1 MNMETNVQTWI
12 DELATNAKTQAV
24 EKKKLEARDQ
34 ALTQLRQAI
43 AEKGPRLLECM
54 KINVRRGDESQ
65 EVLDYKTRDQTKEF
79 DWAEQQEGWT
89 ELTDEELVKHAEAS
103 RMIGELSHMLEAAEI
118 EVGDPP
124 EKVKLFDSK
133 DLAAELYKPLVREGL
148 CAETFVPDEFSE
160 TKQMIKGSFDAYK
173 ERLEEDGFSRGALLK
188 SGLEFG
194 MTLFG
199 AGVTVAGSVMSFKE
213 VAELKP
219 EDVKWDKWATF
230 KPGNEDTDFIAKL
243 GKGDAS
249 SIIGVIDNGM
259 QFFSDLAWEGTWDA
273 KDKIAE
279 VREGKEI
286 GPVDRR
292 MIMAPRIAD
301 QMVACVATAISGELS
316 RWDLGVTASA
326 VYKSNVIV
334 KPIARAIHA
343 KGDADDAPVTEE
355 HAATIVSE
363 LAGGFGKLLDICDTA
378 KGPVSRTA
386 ITNMTQAMLAVDK
399 KALAKLLT
407 AEDYVGA
414 MSTIAKAAQ
423 TAVAAGTS
431 DNAFCQLL
439 AGQKNQISKTL
450 GDQMAKDFTSQLDVI
465 EETQKQERE
474 AIKNATGKAQ
484 ASLIEKKIQDL
495 ERKRA
500 MLKWSTGLAGMG
512 ISVASKFFAPMAI
525 AGSALSFAQNLMECV
540 IRVRDAL
547 NFFES
552 EVDMFR
558 DASPYSAPVA
568 NFVHNAEV
576 QMIHYEIQATC
587 DLINMIGAIVETAG
601 YASGPGAAIGVAVG
615 KVLQATSSATAALEE
630 VMYDIAKRVE
640 CKLGWEAYKTAIL
653 KPENRKVALIAM
665 KKNPTLA
672 KYAVAWGAI
681 IEKDV
686 LVSDFITKTGLNVE
700 SLRDPKA
707 NVNQV
712 VKYLEARMPDDNV
725 ITGLE
730 TVAKNWAPAPQLT
743 VECWAA
749 AIRRG
754 QEKAHMIVEDK
765 DQGSIREIEL
775 AILGYQ
781 RHWPSIESAV
791 KKKDVPAD
799 EAVSACLES
808 LKSVENSLQK
818 FRLMRKVPHT
828 FKKDEVIEHAEMKE
842 FTQSL
847 VGLAQHRSKWII
859 DSKKKAWGQ
868 IEIEEDKDHD
878 A

>member
-1 MNMETNVQTWI
+1 METKVQTWI
-12 DELATNAKTQAV
+12 DELSTKSKTQAV
-24 EKKKLEARDQ
+24 EKKKLEARDK

-54 KINVRRGDESQ
+54 DIKVRRGDESQ
-65 EVLDYKTRDQTKEF
+65 DVLDYKTRDQTKEF

-89 ELTDEELVKHAEAS
+89 ELSDEDMVKHAEAS
-103 RMIGELSHMLEAAEI
+103 RMIGELSLMLESAEI
-118 EVGDPP
+118 ELGEPP
-124 EKVKLFDSK
+124 EKVKLFESK

-148 CAETFVPDEFSE
+148 CAETFVPNEFSE
-160 TKQMIKGSFDAYK
+160 TQQMIKGSFDEYK
-173 ERLEEDGFSRGALLK
+173 ERLEEDGFSKGALLK

-199 AGVTVAGSVMSFKE
+199 AGATVAGSIMSFKE
-213 VAELKP
+213 AATLKP

-230 KPGNEDTDFIAKL
+230 KPGSEDTDFIEKI
-243 GKGDAS
+243 GKGNAS
-249 SIIGVIDNGM
+249 SIIRVVDNGL
-259 QFFSDLAWEGTWDA
+259 QFLSDLAWEGAWDV
-273 KDKIAE
+273 KDKIAA
-279 VREGKEI
+279 VREGKAI

-292 MIMAPRIAD
+292 MIMAPRVAD
-301 QMVACVATAISGELS
+301 QMVACVATAISSELS

-334 KPIARAIHA
+334 KPIAESIHA
-343 KGDADDAPVTEE
+343 KGEKDDSPVTEE
-355 HAATIVSE
+355 HAATIVAE
-363 LAGGFGKLLDICDTA
+363 LAAGFGKLLDICDTS

-386 ITNMTQAMLAVDK
+386 ITNLTQAMLATDK
-399 KALAKLLT
+399 KVLAKSLT
-407 AEDYVGA
+407 AEDYASA
-414 MSTIAKAAQ
+414 MSTIAKSAQ
-423 TAVAAGTS
+423 NALASATS

-439 AGQKNQISKTL
+439 SSQKSELSKTL
-450 GDQMAKDFTSQLDVI
+450 GKKMAEDFTTQMDSI
-465 EETQKQERE
+465 EETQKKERE
-474 AIKNATGKAQ
+474 AIKNSKGEAR
-484 ASLIEKKIQDL
+484 ASLIEKKIQEL
-495 ERKRA
+495 EKKRA
-500 MLKWSTGLAGMG
+500 MLKWSTSLAGMG

-547 NFFES
+547 NFFET

-615 KVLQATSSATAALEE
+615 KVMQATASASAALEE

-672 KYAVAWGAI
+672 KCAVAWGAI

-686 LVSDFITKTGLNVE
+686 LVQDFITKTGLNVV

-707 NVNQV
+707 NVKQV

-725 ITGLE
+725 ITGME
-730 TVAKNWAPAPQLT
+730 AVAKNWAPAPVLT
-743 VECWAA
+743 VECWTA

-754 QEKAHMIVEDK
+754 QEKANLIVEDRN
-765 DQGSIREIEL
+765 QASIREVEL
-775 AILGYQ
+775 AILGFE
-781 RHWPSIESAV
+781 RKWPLIETAV
-791 KKKDVPAD
+791 KKKATPDDQV
-799 EAVSACLES
+799 VSACLES
-808 LKSVENSLQK
+808 LETIQNLLRS
-818 FRLMRKVPHT
+818 FRLMRKVSHT
-828 FKKDEVIEHAEMKE
+828 FKKDEVIDHAEMKE

-847 VGLAQHRSKWII
+847 AGVANHRVKWINE
-859 DSKKKAWGQ
+859 SKKKGWGQ
-868 IEIEEDKDHD
+868 VDEEGDED
-878 A
+878 